1 MIPGVEPQTRVY
13 IAREP
18 VDFRR
23 QIDGL
28 ALEVQEVLA
37 LDPLSSHVFVFRNRG
52 GDKIKLLY
60 WHGNGFCLLYKR
72 LEKGV
77 FPWPESAGHSVWHC
91 GLRELQ
97 WLLDGLA
104 LTALPARKN
113 LHFSRV

>member
-1 MIPGVEPQTRVY
+1 MMLGMEPQTRVY

-28 ALEVQEVLA
+28 SLEVQEVLA
-37 LDPLSSHVFVFRNRG
+37 LDPLSSHVFVFRNRR

-72 LEKGV
+72 LEQGV
-77 FPWPESAGHSVWHC
+77 FPWPKTDQLVFGC
-91 GLRELQ
+91 GLRELH
-97 WLLDGLA
+97 WLLDGLP
-104 LTALPARKN
+104 LSTLQPRKT
-113 LHFSRV
+113 LAFSRV

>member
-1 MIPGVEPQTRVY
+1 MIAGLDTHTRVHL
-13 IAREP
+13 ARDP

-37 LDPLSSHVFVFRNRG
+37 LDPLSGHVFVFRNRR

-72 LEKGV
+72 LEQGT
-77 FPWPESAGHSVWHC
+77 FAWPKADQPVWPC
-91 GLRELQ
+91 GLRELH
-97 WLLDGLA
+97 WLLDGLP
-104 LTALPARKN
+104 LTALPPRNN
-113 LHFSRV
+113 LAFERV